1 MPKQLWSNENEPV
14 LSDNDRE
21 DDVLLDVAGD
31 WLTPDS
37 LESFLKECGLTYKD
51 YYSEN
56 YE

>member
-14 LSDNDRE
+14 LSGNDRE

-37 LESFLKECGLTYKD
+37 LEVFLKECGLTLKD